1 MDAKNLLLI
10 MADEFT
16 SAHLGCA
23 GHPLVKTPNLDKLA
37 ASGTRFRS
45 AYTDSLLCIP
55 ARASFATGRYTH
67 DIGYWDNAHPY
78 DGRVP
83 GWGTP
88 CKRKGIG
95 SNPSASCISA
105 MPTRQPDSTSRS

>member
-45 AYTDSLLCIP
+45 AYTNGPICIP
-55 ARASFATGRYTH
+55 ARASFATGRYLH
-67 DIGYWDNAHPY
+67 EIGNWDNAFPY
-78 DGRVP
+78 TGETP
-83 GWGTP
+83 GWGH
-88 CKRKGIG
+88 RLQ
-95 SNPSASCISA
+95 SANV
-105 MPTRQPDSTSRS
+105 P